1 MPGTV
6 THNYILYKALQSYS
20 PRSTLMKMVKASHAE
35 VLTHAR
41 KPQGWSSTISA
52 PLSFMEEIKRPLV
65 WPTMPSTHYD
75 KDPLCLPA
83 GCAYLGACGPDLFY
97 LEFGP
102 DGTFIADLMHYNKT
116 SLFMIWCLR
125 QVKKVLDAVEAGKE
139 LELLNLFAYCLGHI
153 SHIAADIIT
162 HPYVNS
168 IVGAYADNEKAFEGA
183 RFASTGKNAWRF
195 HNILEQYQD
204 AYILYRRFF
213 GMEKFH
219 SHWRSVHVASAA
231 ATHYMNKKHRSK
243 WFLVRNAQGFYQFT
257 KVFSPSVELNKYC
270 CFLDIN
276 DITNLNS
283 YFEAVMPTRD
293 MMEACPR
300 LVQGGIYGPDGQ
312 LQHPGL
318 FDKYLD
324 DSIAQTHKFWAEVE
338 NYLAAPQQDY
348 ADLRLTPDKKS
359 FPTLR
364 RHWNLDTGMAPLAD
378 NKSLSWNLPEQDN
391 VRLCIAGGLSFE
403 SVHTKPKEDVT
414 LSWMSAT
421 KK

>member
-6 THNYILYKALQSYS
+6 THNYILYKALESYS
-20 PRSTLMKMVKASHAE
+20 PCSPLMKRLQQSHIRAS
-35 VLTHAR
+35 LHAR
-41 KPQGWSSTISA
+41 QPQGWTTKAPA
-52 PLSFMEEIKRPLV
+52 PLLFTEVAVRPLV
-65 WPTMPSTHYD
+65 TPMMPSTPYD

-97 LEFGP
+97 LEYGP

-125 QVKKVLDAVEAGKE
+125 QVKEQLKFVEMGKKP
-139 LELLNLFAYCLGHI
+139 ELLNLFAYCLGHI

-183 RFASTGKNAWRF
+183 LFASSGSNAWRF

-213 GMEKFH
+213 DMEKFH
-219 SHWRSVHVASAA
+219 PHWRSVHVASAA
-231 ATHYMNKKHRSK
+231 ATHYMNKEHRSK
-243 WFLVRNAQGFYQFT
+243 WFLVRSAQGFYQFT

-270 CFLDIN
+270 CFLDLN
-276 DITNLNS
+276 DITNLGS
-283 YFEAVMPTRD
+283 YFKAVMPTRK

-300 LVQGGIYGPDGQ
+300 LVQGGIYDEKGQ

-318 FDKYLD
+318 FDRYID

-378 NKSLSWNLPEQDN
+378 SRTESWSLPENAD

-403 SVHTKPKEDVT
+403 SVHTKPKGDVA